1 MDWLQFI
8 AAVVGHLAWP
18 AVLLVLLFFLRTQI
32 ASLAFQLE
40 ELTLP
45 GGAKAKF
52 DKQLDQARQES
63 EKVQIERSDAIPD
76 QSQSRDRDAELA
88 EKFPEA
94 AVVEAFRKLELKLQ
108 VIKLHMPMLPLRTTM
123 VALVQTML
131 DLQLI
136 DAHEYELYINL
147 REARN
152 AAVHARVRLTP
163 GEAFEYQQR
172 AAIMSGV
179 LDRVLNSLKG
189 REIDTRKENS
199 G

>member
-32 ASLAFQLE
+32 VSLAFQLE

-63 EKVQIERSDAIPD
+63 EKVKIERSDAIPD
-76 QSQSRDRDAELA
+76 QGESSDRDAELA
-88 EKFPEA
+88 DKFPEA

-123 VALVQTML
+123 VALIQTML

-147 REARN
+147 REAIN
-152 AAVHARVRLTP
+152 AR
-163 GEAFEYQQR
+163 
-172 AAIMSGV
+172 
-179 LDRVLNSLKG
+179 
-189 REIDTRKENS
+189 
-199 G
+199 

>member
-18 AVLLVLLFFLRTQI
+18 VVLLVLLFLLRTQI

-131 DLQLI
+131 DIQLI

-189 REIDTRKENS
+189 REIDTRKEHS